1 MKRFKVFTLST
12 LAAAAVSLA
21 QVAQST
27 DVEVLHWWTTAGQ
40 AKAVAELKIALEN
53 QGYGWKDFAVTGG
66 GGQNAMT
73 VLKSRVV
80 AGDPPT
86 AAMMKAPLIYE
97 WAEEGLVTDIHQ
109 VAIDEK
115 WDELLPPMVQ
125 EIMTRDGKYIGA
137 PVNIH
142 RINWMRV
149 NPKVM
154 QDAGVEVPET
164 WDEFFEV
171 AEVLQANGVI
181 PLAHGGQNWQ
191 ELTLFEP
198 VMLGVGG
205 ADFYRKVFVDFDVD
219 AINSETMVE
228 VLDTFKR
235 LKAYTD
241 KNAPGRT
248 WNLTTAMVMRG
259 EAAMQIMGDWV
270 KGEFSAAGMTAP
282 EEYLCVPAP
291 GTGDGFVF
299 TVDSFGMFKQKD
311 EAELEGQQ
319 ALAAAIMSHDFQRLF
334 NLAKGSIPVR
344 LDVDMNE
351 FDSCA
356 QGSSADLA
364 SSGENGTI
372 VPSLAHRSAAG
383 PTARGAMIDLISQ
396 FWNDDNLSSADAQA
410 KLADAAARLSS

>member
-1 MKRFKVFTLST
+1 MKRFKVFMLGTVAT
-12 LAAAAVSLA
+12 AIVSLA
-21 QVAQST
+21 QMAQST

-40 AKAVAELKIALEN
+40 AKAVGELKIALEN

-115 WDELLPPMVQ
+115 WDDLLPPMVQ
-125 EIMTRDGKYIGA
+125 EIMTREGKYIGA

-142 RINWMRV
+142 RINWMWV

-171 AEVLQANGVI
+171 AEVLQANGII

-219 AINSETMVE
+219 AINSETMVA

-241 KNAPGRT
+241 KNSPGRT

-282 EEYLCVPAP
+282 EDYLCVPAP

-299 TVDSFGMFKQKD
+299 TVDSFGMFKQSD
-311 EAELEGQQ
+311 EEELEGQQ
-319 ALAAAIMSHDFQRLF
+319 ALAAAIMSHEFQRLF

-364 SSGENGTI
+364 SSGDNGTI

-396 FWNDDNLSSADAQA
+396 FWNDDNLSSTDTQK
-410 KLADAAARLSS
+410 KLADAAARLAS